1 MLCAIFFFIL
11 VLRYSMYSW
20 GWVGVVNV
28 CIIIQEE
35 FWEESRG
42 KIHIPSAGYPP
53 VIRRIS
59 GVLEYIHQS
68 YRSPA
73 DIQRTE
79 YGMICLQGWLEIC
92 ISTSDDIR
100 GYHLH
105 SPHPLFVDLKKRVY
119 HSDIRAGRMIKFRPQ
134 YHHRHSINLL
144 CRSPFIR
151 ASQQSVAAEGRRRM
165 REEED
170 GGKVKKRVLSTTGN
184 KTNTTSGGY
193 QAADG
198 FLYGR
203 AVRCALILIG

>member
-1 MLCAIFFFIL
+1 
-11 VLRYSMYSW
+11 
-20 GWVGVVNV
+20 
-28 CIIIQEE
+28 
-35 FWEESRG
+35 
-42 KIHIPSAGYPP
+42 
-53 VIRRIS
+53 
-59 GVLEYIHQS
+59 
-68 YRSPA
+68 
-73 DIQRTE
+73 
-79 YGMICLQGWLEIC
+79 MICLQGWLEIC

-105 SPHPLFVDLKKRVY
+105 STSSSFCGSKKKRVY
-119 HSDIRAGRMIKFRPQ
+119 PSDIRAGRMIKFRPQ